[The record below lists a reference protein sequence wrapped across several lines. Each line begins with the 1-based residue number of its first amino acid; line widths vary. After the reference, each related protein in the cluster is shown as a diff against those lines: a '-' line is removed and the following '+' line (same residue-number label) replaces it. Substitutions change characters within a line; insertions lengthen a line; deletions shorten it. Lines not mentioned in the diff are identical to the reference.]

1 MASLRLKYKDG
12 SRSPPRSNYEN
23 YNALNEHQGQRGQR
37 DDGIGNNELLQQL
50 RGADAPAGMTVLQA
64 RKAMEGKQVLKL
76 ANAEI
81 QELKDSLTYAEHML
95 ARTMQE
101 KEAVAA

>member
-1 MASLRLKYKDG
+1 
-12 SRSPPRSNYEN
+12 
-23 YNALNEHQGQRGQR
+23 
-37 DDGIGNNELLQQL
+37 
-50 RGADAPAGMTVLQA
+50 MTVLQA
-64 RKAMEGKQVLKL
+64 RRAMEDKQVLKL

-101 KEAVAA
+101 KEAVSGQRRQQSYQLEDLQTQLGQRDAES

>member
-1 MASLRLKYKDG
+1 MASLRLKYSDR
-12 SRSPPRSNYEN
+12 SRSPPRDNYEN
-23 YNALNEHQGQRGQR
+23 YDALNDHQGQRGPMAEV
-37 DDGIGNNELLQQL
+37 GNNELLQQL
-50 RGADAPAGMTVLQA
+50 RGTVAPAGVTALQA
-64 RKAMEGKQVLKL
+64 RQAMEGRQVLKL

-101 KEAVAA
+101 KEGVAA